1 MEFPI
6 LICLT
11 FLLLHLHFPTLLG
24 TSAKA
29 TAVCLFLEF
38 FSFPFSFAETF
49 WIALQFS
56 AGGGVMR
63 MTSDTNA

>member
-1 MEFPI
+1 MEYPI

-11 FLLLHLHFPTLLG
+11 FVLLHSHFPTLLG

-29 TAVCLFLEF
+29 TAVCLFLGF
-38 FSFPFSFAETF
+38 LSFIFPLLKNLLDCPLVFPA
-49 WIALQFS
+49 
-56 AGGGVMR
+56 GGVMR